1 MGVVMIGTVA
11 TTHGYRTGS
20 RSMNTRTVHL
30 AAFAGKLL
38 SAILAIVATAVFCYF
53 LLHPAS
59 TPSGPA
65 PTPLGPA
72 ITTPAPA
79 GSPPAAH

>member
-1 MGVVMIGTVA
+1 M
-11 TTHGYRTGS
+11 Y
-20 RSMNTRTVHL
+20 TRALHL

-53 LLHPAS
+53 LLHPAP
-59 TPSGPA
+59 TPSGTTPV
-65 PTPLGPA
+65 PLGPA
-72 ITTPAPA
+72 ITSPAPA

>member
-1 MGVVMIGTVA
+1 M
-11 TTHGYRTGS
+11 Y
-20 RSMNTRTVHL
+20 TRTLHL

-53 LLHPAS
+53 LLHPAP
-59 TPSGPA
+59 TPSSTT

-72 ITTPAPA
+72 ITTAPA
-79 GSPPAAH
+79 DIPPAAH

>member
-1 MGVVMIGTVA
+1 MNA
-11 TTHGYRTGS
+11 RTL
-20 RSMNTRTVHL
+20 HL

-53 LLHPAS
+53 LLNPAS
-59 TPSGPA
+59 APSGTPPA
-65 PTPLGPA
+65 PLGPA
-72 ITTPAPA
+72 ITTAPA